1 MSMEASYQFME
12 NHRSTWSIEKMAKTL
27 EVSRSGYYAWRKRGR
42 SVRERSNDDLVAR
55 IRAIQRQHKNR
66 YGSPRVYADL
76 RKKGFRVGRKRVAR
90 LMSRHGLGCK
100 PQRRFRPTTD
110 SRHSEPIADNI
121 LARQFEAAEPNT
133 AWVSDIT
140 YIPTAEGWLY
150 LCVVIDLFDRM
161 VVGWSMRTDLS
172 STLVIDAFALA
183 VARRRPKGR
192 LIFHSDR
199 GIQYCSMAF
208 RNVTTKA
215 VPLLVR
221 SMSRKGNC
229 WDNAVAESFFHTLKT
244 QMVRHQRFVT
254 RDEAEF
260 ALFRYIEVYYNRRRR
275 HSANGWVS
283 PAEFEKQH
291 QGRKVA

>member
-55 IRAIQRQHKNR
+55 IRTIQRQHKNR

-90 LMSRHGLGCK
+90 LMSRHGLGCQ
-100 PQRRFRPTTD
+100 PSRRFRPTTD

-172 STLVIDAFALA
+172 STLVIDAFTLA

-208 RNVTTKA
+208 RNATTKA

-229 WDNAVAESFFHTLKT
+229 WDNACAESFFKT
-244 QMVRHQRFVT
+244 MKRELSETDGWATSKAT
-254 RDEAEF
+254 RLAVYE
-260 ALFRYIEVYYNRRRR
+260 YIEAYYNRVRI
-275 HSANGWVS
+275 HSRNGFKPPVMV
-283 PAEFEKQH
+283 K
-291 QGRKVA
+291 RKVA